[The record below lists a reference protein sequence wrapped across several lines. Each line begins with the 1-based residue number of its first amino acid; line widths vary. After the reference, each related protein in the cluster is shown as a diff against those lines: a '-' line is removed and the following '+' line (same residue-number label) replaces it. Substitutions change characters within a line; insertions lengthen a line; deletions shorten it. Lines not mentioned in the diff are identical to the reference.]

1 MMDSLQTS
9 KSSAHTEHRIAVLPA
24 HLVNKIAAGEVV
36 ERPASVVKEMVE
48 NAIDAGSTRI
58 EVTVSEGGRT
68 LRIADNGI
76 GMDEANARLAFCN
89 HATSKIKT
97 DDDLDHIDTLG
108 FRGEAL
114 ASIAAISKL
123 TCYTRTHNAKQGL
136 KVTIRPDATPELT
149 PAGCAVGTVM
159 EINELF
165 YNTPARLKFLKRPAT
180 EQAHIEE
187 ALQALALS
195 NPNVQ
200 FNLITNGKP
209 VLSTAGSGDRLTTLK
224 EVFRFRNDE
233 DKELVEVFNEDTEAS
248 FKISGFVSAP
258 GVLKSS
264 KKWMLSF
271 VNNRVVKCYV
281 SNKAVEA
288 AFESLIPHGKYPIS
302 VLFVDLPSSEVDVN
316 VHPTKREVR
325 YASNNTVFSFI
336 KSGVQRSLE
345 NHGYTERLFAPPTPE
360 TQVTQHYGNPSYSGI
375 SGGRFDAGSA
385 HSVPSASGS
394 GGLGMPRTLSPETS
408 HAALNFFKPSDATL
422 HTEMQTESDDASQ
435 PTSQSASTPERF
447 KVVGQLYNTYI
458 LLETPQG
465 LMVVDQHI
473 ASERELFESLT
484 LSIRGE
490 SPSVQK
496 LVTSAPMALTP
507 TQLELLKT
515 STAQFEQLGFEFELS
530 ETNMSVTLTGMPL
543 IYDGRVDEPRTMF
556 EDMLAQ
562 LEETGEMRPDID
574 LLIATLACHTAVRAG
589 DVLTHSEMVRV
600 VEGWLK
606 CRLPWT
612 CPHGR
617 PIAHTIPK
625 DDLNHFFHRPSLPVN
640 SLG

>member
-1 MMDSLQTS
+1 MTIDSLDI
-9 KSSAHTEHRIAVLPA
+9 KNTEHRIQVLPA

-58 EVTVSEGGRT
+58 EVTVTEGGRT

-97 DDDLDHIDTLG
+97 DDDLEHIDTLG

-123 TCYTRTHNAKQGL
+123 TCYTRTRDAEQGL
-136 KVTIRPDATPELT
+136 KVTIRPDATPEVT

-159 EINELF
+159 EIKELF

-187 ALQALALS
+187 SLQALALS
-195 NPNVQ
+195 NPSVQ
-200 FNLITNGKP
+200 FNLITNAKP
-209 VLSTAGSGDRLTTLK
+209 VLSTTGSGDRLTTLK

-233 DKELVEVFNEDTEAS
+233 DKELVEVFSEDAQAG
-248 FKISGFVSAP
+248 FKITGFVSAP

-302 VLFVDLPSSEVDVN
+302 VLFVDLPNTEVDVN

-336 KSGVQRSLE
+336 RSGVQRSLE
-345 NHGYTERLFAPPTPE
+345 NHGYTERLFTPPTPE
-360 TQVTQHYGNPSYSGI
+360 SVITPSHYAPHSDSNI
-375 SGGRFDAGSA
+375 SGGRFQAGST
-385 HSVPSASGS
+385 PSGS
-394 GGLGMPRTLSPETS
+394 GAYAPSSAPSYSGSHSTEAS
-408 HAALNFFKPSDATL
+408 HAALNLFQPNPMSSSITDTPVS
-422 HTEMQTESDDASQ
+422 EEQAS
-435 PTSQSASTPERF
+435 APERF

-490 SPSVQK
+490 TPSVQK
-496 LVTSAPMALTP
+496 LMTSTPMAITP
-507 TQLELLKT
+507 TQHELLT
-515 STAQFEQLGFEFELS
+515 SSRSHFEQLGFEFELS
-530 ETNMSVTLTGMPL
+530 DNDVTLKGMPL
-543 IYDGRVDEPRTMF
+543 IYDGRVDEPRQMF

-589 DVLTHSEMVRV
+589 DVLTHPEMVRV
-600 VEGWLK
+600 VEGWLT